1 MITRQVSFKDEEE
14 TLCFGIQ
21 VETNDEEW
29 FIICACC
36 GSIFDEE
43 GAHDVQ
49 PLGDWV
55 DFSSYIV

>member
-1 MITRQVSFKDEEE
+1 MITRQVSFKDDDEE
-14 TLCFGIQ
+14 LCYGIQ
-21 VETNDEEW
+21 VETDENEW

-49 PLGDWV
+49 PLGEWV
-55 DFSSYIV
+55 DFSDFIK